1 MSAYEV
7 FIEDG
12 SYLFLSHLRV
22 VSIQFPHTGMTIVS
36 MLNVKICSVFTYS

>member
-12 SYLFLSHLRV
+12 SHLFLSHLRV
-22 VSIQFPHTGMTIVS
+22 VSIPFPHTGMTNVS
-36 MLNVKICSVFTYS
+36 MLNEKICSVFTYS